1 MNAVT
6 IVSRANTLTGILVDR
21 AANQPEHPAYHFIGD
36 VPESDVKLGY
46 SELLREAA
54 SLAMSLQIMEL
65 QGKPV
70 LLACKTNFF
79 FIISLY
85 ACFLSGAVAVP
96 TAPPRRQAL
105 EDRISFLSSHSG
117 ATAVLTDS
125 DAMLGLET
133 DLTMIDVRQGRPS
146 GNAPVALEWMADE
159 KASERPALIQYTSGT
174 VGEPHGVVH
183 SQASLI
189 AASAPVGASFGHD
202 EHSAILVTLPLFHE
216 LGLMYGVIHPIA
228 EGVPV
233 YLMTPAQFVQHPQ
246 RWLHRIARH
255 RITTTGGANFMFDI
269 VTRTVE
275 PAQLEALDLSCLRA
289 CFCTGEP
296 VRAGTMARLL
306 ELLGPC
312 GLRPETMLPC
322 YSLGEAGR
330 HITGTLGARPFTLDL
345 PGIFGAVHP
354 VVSCGAPHEDCR
366 LLIVEPESR
375 SVLSEGQIG
384 EIWLQC
390 ASTGLGYWNEA
401 MVSEA
406 VFDARLNSGEG
417 PFLRTGDAGYLSR
430 GELYVLGRLA
440 DRIRI
445 SGSDHAPHDLEL
457 QAERSHEG
465 LRPSCA
471 AAFVVD
477 GRDRARLVVACEL
490 KKEMLRTR
498 EKWPHIQASIR
509 SAIRRVHCISVDEV
523 VLLVPGA
530 LPKTS
535 SGKVRRNQ
543 CRADYLANRL
553 AIAQAPRL
561 GP

>member
-1 MNAVT
+1 MRIAT
-6 IVSRANTLTGILVDR
+6 TVSKAKTLVEILVDR
-21 AANQPEHPAYHFIGD
+21 AARQPDEPAYHFIGD
-36 VPESDVKLGY
+36 GLESDVKLSYG
-46 SELLREAA
+46 ELLREAA
-54 SLAMSLQIMEL
+54 SLAVSLQIMEL

-85 ACFLSGAVAVP
+85 ACFLSGVVAVP

-105 EDRISFLSSHSG
+105 EDRISFLSGHSG
-117 ATAVLTDS
+117 ATAALTDS
-125 DAMLGLET
+125 DAMLGLDM
-133 DLTMIDVRQGRPS
+133 DLTMMDVRQGRPS
-146 GNAPVALEWMADE
+146 GKAPVAREWIANENSAD
-159 KASERPALIQYTSGT
+159 RPALIQYTSGT

-202 EHSAILVTLPLFHE
+202 EQSAILITLPLFHD
-216 LGLMYGVIHPIA
+216 LGLMYGVIHPFVAGI
-228 EGVPV
+228 PV
-233 YLMTPAQFVQHPQ
+233 YLMTPAQFVQHPL
-246 RWLHRIARH
+246 RWLQQIARH
-255 RITTTGGANFMFDI
+255 RISTAGGANFMFDI
-269 VTRTVE
+269 VTRAVE
-275 PAQLEALDLSCLRA
+275 PAQLQGLDLSCLRT

-296 VRAGTMARLL
+296 VRVGTMARLL
-306 ELLGPC
+306 DLLEPG
-312 GLRPETMLPC
+312 GLRRKAVLPC
-322 YSLGEAGR
+322 YSLTEAGR
-330 HITGTLGARPFTLDL
+330 HVTGAPSARPFTLDL

-354 VVSCGAPHEDCR
+354 VVSCGVPHADCR
-366 LLIVEPESR
+366 VMIVEPISR
-375 SVLSEGQIG
+375 SVLLEGQVG

-390 ASTGLGYWNEA
+390 GSTSLGYWNA
-401 MVSEA
+401 PLLTRA

-417 PFLRTGDAGYLSR
+417 PFLRTGDVGYLSG

-445 SGSDHAPHDLEL
+445 SGTDHAPHDLEL
-457 QAERSHEG
+457 QAERSHAG

-477 GRDRARLVVACEL
+477 GRNRARLVVACEL

-498 EKWPHIQASIR
+498 EKWPHIQAAIR
-509 SAIRRVHCISVDEV
+509 SAIRRVHGISVDEV

-553 AIAQAPRL
+553 AIAQALYPGR
-561 GP
+561 

>member
-1 MNAVT
+1 MNAAT
-6 IVSRANTLTGILVDR
+6 IVSRPNTLAGILVDR
-21 AANQPEHPAYHFIGD
+21 AANQPDHPAYHFIGD
-36 VPESDVKLGY
+36 APESDVKLSYG
-46 SELLREAA
+46 ELLREAA
-54 SLAMSLQIMEL
+54 GLAVSLQIMEL
-65 QGKPV
+65 PGKPV

-85 ACFLSGAVAVP
+85 ACFLAGAVAVP

-105 EDRISFLSSHSG
+105 EDRLSFLSRHSG

-125 DAMLGLET
+125 DAMLGLEMN
-133 DLTMIDVRQGRPS
+133 LTMIDVRQGRPS
-146 GNAPVALEWMADE
+146 GSAPLTLELAPDE
-159 KASERPALIQYTSGT
+159 KAADRPALVQYTSGT

-183 SQASLI
+183 NQASLI
-189 AASAPVGASFGHD
+189 AASAAVGASFGHD
-202 EHSAILVTLPLFHE
+202 ETSAILITLPLFHE
-216 LGLMYGVIHPIA
+216 IGLMYGVIHPLA
-228 EGVPV
+228 AGVPV

-246 RWLHRIARH
+246 RWLQRIAQHRISTA
-255 RITTTGGANFMFDI
+255 GGANFMFDI
-269 VTRTVE
+269 VTRNVE
-275 PAQLEALDLSCLRA
+275 PAQIQSLDLSSLRA

-296 VRAGTMARLL
+296 VRAGTMSRLQD
-306 ELLGPC
+306 LLGPC
-312 GLRPETMLPC
+312 GLRPEAVLPC
-322 YSLGEAGR
+322 YSLSEAGR
-330 HITGTLGARPFTLDL
+330 HITAALGAKPFTLDL

-354 VVSCGAPHEDCR
+354 VVSCGAPHDDCR

-375 SVLSEGQIG
+375 RVLSAGQIG

-390 ASTGLGYWNEA
+390 ASSGLGYWNEPLLTND
-401 MVSEA
+401 
-406 VFDARLNSGEG
+406 VFDARLSSGEG
-417 PFLRTGDAGYLSR
+417 PFLRTGDAGYLSG
-430 GELYVLGRLA
+430 GELYVLGSLA

-477 GRDRARLVVACEL
+477 GRDRTRLVVACEL

-498 EKWPHIQASIR
+498 EKWPHIEAAIR
-509 SAIRRVHCISVDEV
+509 SAIRRVHCISVDDV

-543 CRADYLANRL
+543 CRADYLTNRL
-553 AIAQAPRL
+553 AIAQALVSRR
-561 GP
+561 